1 MKRIH
6 VVSFDVPYPPNY
18 GGVFAVYQLLQFL
31 KECNVNV
38 VLHVFTYNKRQISP
52 ELNVLCEKIITYK
65 RNTGLWSQLSIL
77 PYIVRSR
84 RHPDLRRNL
93 IADDEP
99 VLFEGVHTC
108 YWLKDVA
115 KVKANVFVRAHNI
128 EADYYRFLAK
138 YESELTKRIFFSIE
152 AYRLRFF
159 EKKILK
165 LALKVFCFTQKDAE
179 MLSHYGVRTVVS
191 NPFFSS
197 MRIQVNKGNGRGI
210 LIHGNLAINDTVQS
224 IRLILQHFK
233 DYPEIKMIIAGRNPA
248 DELINYLVGFPQV
261 QLIINPDDA
270 QLPELIQDAHIHL
283 CHTNIEAGFKM
294 RLMSLLQYGKFIV
307 CNEKFCTEPL
317 LKQALYIENDLAK
330 WPALVKTLLGKDFE
344 PIDIE
349 HRSNVVNTLN
359 GTRGIGI
366 LIEEI
371 FGKNTKCE
379 NK

>member
-1 MKRIH
+1 
-6 VVSFDVPYPPNY
+6 
-18 GGVFAVYQLLQFL
+18 
-31 KECNVNV
+31 
-38 VLHVFTYNKRQISP
+38 
-52 ELNVLCEKIITYK
+52 
-65 RNTGLWSQLSIL
+65 
-77 PYIVRSR
+77 
-84 RHPDLRRNL
+84 
-93 IADDEP
+93 
-99 VLFEGVHTC
+99 
-108 YWLKDVA
+108 
-115 KVKANVFVRAHNI
+115 
-128 EADYYRFLAK
+128 
-138 YESELTKRIFFSIE
+138 
-152 AYRLRFF
+152 
-159 EKKILK
+159 
-165 LALKVFCFTQKDAE
+165 
-179 MLSHYGVRTVVS
+179 
-191 NPFFSS
+191 